1 MICCPSKKIL
11 AEGTVLDQATG
22 TAHQPSRGS
31 ETLQH
36 HPLLYRAANAGSGRQ
51 RHRIPGLGH
60 DGNLRHPKVELPAV
74 FFVHQLRGVVYVIQS
89 QDVRQFVHD
98 DGADEWGT
106 ARPGQCVCEV
116 RCVKSHLAGDV
127 NIGFARNLD
136 RPMGN
141 RMITRSVLSG
151 HDGR

>member
-1 MICCPSKKIL
+1 MTAMGGIPDTIDPTITVTGKMIAGRHCQLIPVIDAGRTPRFPEKP
-11 AEGTVLDQATG
+11 DR
-22 TAHQPSRGS
+22 RG
-31 ETLQH
+31 
-36 HPLLYRAANAGSGRQ
+36 
-51 RHRIPGLGH
+51 
-60 DGNLRHPKVELPAV
+60 RHPKVELPAV
-74 FFVHQLRGVVYVIQS
+74 FFVHQLRGVVNVIQS

-98 DGADEWGT
+98 DGPDEWGT

-141 RMITRSVLSG
+141 RMITRSVRSG